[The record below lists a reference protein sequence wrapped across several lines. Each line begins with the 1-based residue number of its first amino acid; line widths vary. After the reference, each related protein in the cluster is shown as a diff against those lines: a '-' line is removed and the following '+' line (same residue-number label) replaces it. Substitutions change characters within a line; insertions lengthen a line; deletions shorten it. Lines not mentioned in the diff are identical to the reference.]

1 MTTTPLLIARTTKV
15 LLILPLLCPKPFPQ
29 QTRYDR
35 QAGAAHQG
43 LRGRHAVQPANG

>member
-1 MTTTPLLIARTTKV
+1 V

-35 QAGAAHQG
+35 QAGAAETATIVCER
-43 LRGRHAVQPANG
+43 LWVSAPSTII